1 MNTRTLKNPHKQLEL
16 CALAKKYRIEV
27 LAIQEHRIVHSDNS
41 ELQFEDLPEGFQLIT
56 ASAYRN
62 KIGASIGGVGI
73 LLSSSAKRAMLSVR
87 FITSR
92 ILQVTL
98 GGNPKTT
105 IITTYSPTNVSDE
118 EDVEEHYKQLNA
130 ATKSVPA
137 HNVLIIAGDFN
148 ARIGLD
154 DAKFAYHQN
163 TNRNGDFLLEFAQEN
178 NLIITNTTFQKKKSK
193 LWTCVLPSG
202 FRAQL
207 DYVLIRKKW
216 KNCVINTQAYNSFA
230 STGSDHMIVTANI
243 RLSLRANNKSPSK
256 RVKYDWAKLATDPEL
271 QNRYTL
277 EIKNRYSVLSD
288 DNCADQT
295 QKYNYL
301 IQANK
306 EAAEKVMPKLPKKQ
320 RKALCF
326 DSRVEQARQH
336 LTEVNKRH
344 VKENTK
350 DTHLEFEQSK
360 DELDQA
366 YERANREFI
375 ENKLKEYEEANLN
388 HRHKLAWGII
398 NCVSG
403 RKKVRSGRLKD
414 DNKVERL
421 KKWHDHFKNLLGNPP
436 QVTMENEDIPT
447 IFHELPIRTDAF
459 DMEEYQKAKMAIKEG
474 KSYGEDG
481 IPPEVIKRCNIDIII
496 LDFCNQVLLNRQKP
510 NQWSILNLIP
520 VPKSGDLSLTANYRG
535 ISLSSIVAKTFNRM
549 LLNRIRPHLDD
560 KLRQNQ
566 CGFREKRST
575 TEQIL
580 ALRRIIEGIEEKNLS
595 AVVTLYY

>member
-1 MNTRTLKNPHKQLEL
+1 MAKTKSTRVKAPANLPAGEALHINCGSHDVGTSNPTGRVATDGGISRGAQFLKCKKPINIATMNTRTLKNPHKQLEL

-27 LAIQEHRIVHSDNS
+27 LAIQYS

-73 LLSSSAKRAMLSVR
+73 LLSSSAKIAMLSVR

-105 IITTYSPTNVSDE
+105 IITTYSPTNVSGE

-130 ATKSVPA
+130 ATKSVPT

-193 LWTCVLPSG
+193 LWTSL
-202 FRAQL
+202 
-207 DYVLIRKKW
+207 
-216 KNCVINTQAYNSFA
+216 
-230 STGSDHMIVTANI
+230 VTANI

-271 QNRYTL
+271 QDRYTL

-414 DNKVERL
+414 DNKEERL

-496 LDFCNQVLLNRQKP
+496 LDFCNAIK
-510 NQWSILNLIP
+510 
-520 VPKSGDLSLTANYRG
+520 
-535 ISLSSIVAKTFNRM
+535 
-549 LLNRIRPHLDD
+549 
-560 KLRQNQ
+560 
-566 CGFREKRST
+566 
-575 TEQIL
+575 
-580 ALRRIIEGIEEKNLS
+580 
-595 AVVTLYY
+595 YY

>member
-1 MNTRTLKNPHKQLEL
+1 MMVKTKSTRVKAPANLPAGEALHINCGSHDVGTSNPTGRVATDGGISRGAQFLKCKKPINIATSTMNTRTLKNPHKQLEL

-73 LLSSSAKRAMLSVR
+73 LLSSSAKRAMLS
-87 FITSR
+87 
-92 ILQVTL
+92 
-98 GGNPKTT
+98 TT

-230 STGSDHMIVTANI
+230 STGSDHRIVTANI

-271 QNRYTL
+271 QDRYTL

-306 EAAEKVMPKLPKKQ
+306 EAAEK
-320 RKALCF
+320 
-326 DSRVEQARQH
+326 
-336 LTEVNKRH
+336 
-344 VKENTK
+344 
-350 DTHLEFEQSK
+350 
-360 DELDQA
+360 
-366 YERANREFI
+366 
-375 ENKLKEYEEANLN
+375 
-388 HRHKLAWGII
+388 
-398 NCVSG
+398 
-403 RKKVRSGRLKD
+403 
-414 DNKVERL
+414 
-421 KKWHDHFKNLLGNPP
+421 
-436 QVTMENEDIPT
+436 
-447 IFHELPIRTDAF
+447 
-459 DMEEYQKAKMAIKEG
+459 
-474 KSYGEDG
+474 
-481 IPPEVIKRCNIDIII
+481 
-496 LDFCNQVLLNRQKP
+496 
-510 NQWSILNLIP
+510 
-520 VPKSGDLSLTANYRG
+520 
-535 ISLSSIVAKTFNRM
+535 
-549 LLNRIRPHLDD
+549 
-560 KLRQNQ
+560 
-566 CGFREKRST
+566 
-575 TEQIL
+575 
-580 ALRRIIEGIEEKNLS
+580 
-595 AVVTLYY
+595 